1 MRSTSMSFESMRLF
15 PYVVFFFYF
24 LFSNLPLPV
33 LCCSFYYSLHLLGR
47 RLRSPLAYFQTA
59 VFHKPQT
66 TPYTTT
72 DSHFIIPCCQPC
84 ILHLSFSLFVSL
96 PLSLSFRNWARVLTE
111 LCGSALIKRRERLLP
126 SKNVLTP
133 FVMPQM
139 HKEHTVK
146 FSTCSN
152 WQDTRTL
159 FASVTS

>member
-1 MRSTSMSFESMRLF
+1 MQFAQFWKHITASNLFIILGTLDSKRTPSWAPRATMRSTSMSFESMRLF

-96 PLSLSFRNWARVLTE
+96 PLSLSLSETGQGCLRNCVEVHW
-111 LCGSALIKRRERLLP
+111 
-126 SKNVLTP
+126 
-133 FVMPQM
+133 
-139 HKEHTVK
+139 
-146 FSTCSN
+146 
-152 WQDTRTL
+152 
-159 FASVTS
+159 